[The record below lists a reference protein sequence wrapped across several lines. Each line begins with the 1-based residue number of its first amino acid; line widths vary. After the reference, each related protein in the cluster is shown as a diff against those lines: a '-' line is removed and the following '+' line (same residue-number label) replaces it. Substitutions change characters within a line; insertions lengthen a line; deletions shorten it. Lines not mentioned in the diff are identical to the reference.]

1 MINLCHRGNGGFAS
15 ATRDPLLNGDT
26 GRQAADQIDI
36 RLLQLLYELPCIR
49 RHTVE
54 KTSLAL
60 REKNI
65 KCERGF
71 AGATQTGN
79 YDELLSRNF
88 YVDVFQVVLARTVDL
103 DCAIR
108 SIYAKTRSFFSS
120 SSHFHVVILSV
131 S

>member
-36 RLLQLLYELPCIR
+36 RLLQLLYELPRIR
-49 RHTVE
+49 RHAVE

-65 KCERGF
+65 KCERRF

-79 YDELLSRNF
+79 DHHLFPRNF
-88 YVDVFQVVLARTVDL
+88 DVDVFEIVLPCTVDL
-103 DCAIR
+103 DRAVAP
-108 SIYAKTRSFFSS
+108 AKSKSWCLFSGAS
-120 SSHFHVVILSV
+120 
-131 S
+131 